1 MDDPWLTDEQQRTW
15 RDFLRMSGTLSDAI
29 ERDLQRE
36 AGMPHAYYQILAM
49 LSEAPDRSMR
59 MNKLATVVRSSQSRL
74 SHAVTRL
81 EHAGWV
87 AREPVPGD
95 GRGQIARLTEA
106 GYRRLADV
114 APSHAR
120 TVRAA
125 LFDPLTPEQLAQF
138 DEICRTVLA
147 ALDQRVD
154 QRPGGDR

>member
-1 MDDPWLTDEQQRTW
+1 MQ
-15 RDFLRMSGTLSDAI
+15 
-29 ERDLQRE
+29 
-36 AGMPHAYYQILAM
+36 
-49 LSEAPDRSMR
+49 
-59 MNKLATVVRSSQSRL
+59 ATVVRSSQSRL

-138 DEICRTVLA
+138 DQICRTVLA
-147 ALDQRVD
+147 TLDQRVD

>member
-1 MDDPWLTDEQQRTW
+1 MDEPWLSDDQQRTW
-15 RDFLRMSGTLSDAI
+15 RDFLRMSGILSDAI

-59 MNKLATVVRSSQSRL
+59 MNRLATVVRSSQSRL

-120 TVRAA
+120 TVRAG
-125 LFDPLTPEQLAQF
+125 LFDPLTAEQLGQF

-147 ALDQRVD
+147 ALDRRID
-154 QRPGGDR
+154 DKGRDR

>member
-1 MDDPWLTDEQQRTW
+1 MDDPWLSDEQQRTW
-15 RDFLRMSGTLSDAI
+15 RDFLRMSGTLSDVI

-59 MNKLATVVRSSQSRL
+59 MNQLATVVRSSQSRL

-95 GRGQIARLTEA
+95 GRGQIARLTEP

-147 ALDQRVD
+147 ALERQVSGK
-154 QRPGGDR
+154 QGGDR